1 MGRAALV
8 HEFTHGSDG
17 TAAHATQVGRAH
29 LDADHGLRGEVDEQG
44 GGHAAQGFGEG
55 GRGTAMQQ
63 THGLVRPGVH
73 RHRGTKATVLVDM
86 IGDAQVSD
94 QCSGTQLVRLFGVG
108 LGEMHRNKGNLP
120 IFAFMDEQDG
130 PKRILL
136 VEDEEALRG
145 ALKLNLELEG
155 YAVTTSVTGPDAL
168 ERLRGARF
176 DLVVMDVMLPGLD
189 GYSVVETVR
198 LEGNSVPVLFLT
210 ARTAA
215 PDRIRGLRVGDDH
228 LGKPFELEELL
239 LRIRNLL
246 ARSSQAVAPALITR
260 YEFAG
265 NVIDFQAFSVRT
277 WEGHEYALSQRE
289 AMLLRLLVD
298 RAGEVVSREEI
309 LQKVWGYNVFPTT
322 RTVDNFIVSF
332 RKYFERDPREPVHFR
347 SVRGVGYRFTP

>member
-1 MGRAALV
+1 MEQ
-8 HEFTHGSDG
+8 HE
-17 TAAHATQVGRAH
+17 
-29 LDADHGLRGEVDEQG
+29 E
-44 GGHAAQGFGEG
+44 
-55 GRGTAMQQ
+55 
-63 THGLVRPGVH
+63 
-73 RHRGTKATVLVDM
+73 
-86 IGDAQVSD
+86 
-94 QCSGTQLVRLFGVG
+94 
-108 LGEMHRNKGNLP
+108 
-120 IFAFMDEQDG
+120 

-136 VEDEEALRG
+136 VEDEESLRA

-155 YAVTTSVTGPDAL
+155 YAVTTAVTGPDGL
-168 ERLRGARF
+168 ERLRGAHF
-176 DLVVMDVMLPGLD
+176 DLAVMDVMLPGLD
-189 GYSVVETVR
+189 GYAVVETVR
-198 LEGNSVPVLFLT
+198 LEGNSVPVIFLT

-246 ARSSQAVAPALITR
+246 ARSGQASAPALITV

-265 NVIDFQAFSVRT
+265 NTIDFQAFVVRT
-277 WEGHEYALSQRE
+277 WEGQEYSLSQRE

-322 RTVDNFIVSF
+322 RTIDNFIVAF
-332 RKYFERDPREPVHFR
+332 RKYFERDPREPAHFR